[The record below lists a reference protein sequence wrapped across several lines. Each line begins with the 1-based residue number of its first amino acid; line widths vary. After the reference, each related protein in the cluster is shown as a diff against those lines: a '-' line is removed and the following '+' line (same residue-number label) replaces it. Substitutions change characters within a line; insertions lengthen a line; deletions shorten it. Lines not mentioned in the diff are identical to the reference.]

1 MKALQTKKHMNFT
14 KILFINTM
22 REEGG
27 RLFWPAP
34 FERRMRNGYQN
45 TGNGI
50 ARAYHAGAWIFCKAK
65 NVFDEKRA
73 AWLKSVHQQ
82 YYAPVVLFNAFL
94 CAEYNAK
101 IVVLFVLIYVGY
113 LLAIGTGLLLNK
125 TGKSCS
131 VFMPFLLASAEGGM
145 LGYALYGLITGTQT
159 GFAAVDLGQTV
170 FAYTAFLALL
180 KMTDGKKV
188 TARNLWAIC
197 FPINVSGASLLGI
210 ICGATGIGKLVL
222 NSSVGGIVTSVISM
236 IAAPTSA
243 IVLLVVGYELNMK
256 RELMKK
262 VLITVV
268 NVWQSWQ
275 YFLVAVSAIVT
286 GIFGYDKELEVALMV
301 LYSLPAPFIIRCL
314 QTSGDDSEYVSTT

>member
-1 MKALQTKKHMNFT
+1 
-14 KILFINTM
+14 
-22 REEGG
+22 
-27 RLFWPAP
+27 
-34 FERRMRNGYQN
+34 MRNGYQN

-65 NVFDEKRA
+65 MCLMKRA

-82 YYAPVVLFNAFL
+82 YYAAGGIIQCIL

-188 TARNLWAIC
+188 TARNLLGNMFSNKC
-197 FPINVSGASLLGI
+197 FWGMLLGI

-262 VLITVV
+262 YL
-268 NVWQSWQ
+268 
-275 YFLVAVSAIVT
+275 
-286 GIFGYDKELEVALMV
+286 
-301 LYSLPAPFIIRCL
+301 L
-314 QTSGDDSEYVSTT
+314 QL

>member
-1 MKALQTKKHMNFT
+1 MIQYPRYRQHRFSSFQV
-14 KILFINTM
+14 I
-22 REEGG
+22 
-27 RLFWPAP
+27 
-34 FERRMRNGYQN
+34 
-45 TGNGI
+45 I
-50 ARAYHAGAWIFCKAK
+50 A
-65 NVFDEKRA
+65 
-73 AWLKSVHQQ
+73 
-82 YYAPVVLFNAFL
+82 
-94 CAEYNAK
+94 
-101 IVVLFVLIYVGY
+101 
-113 LLAIGTGLLLNK
+113 
-125 TGKSCS
+125 
-131 VFMPFLLASAEGGM
+131 
-145 LGYALYGLITGTQT
+145 

-188 TARNLWAIC
+188 TARNLLGNMFSNKC
-197 FPINVSGASLLGI
+197 FWGMLLGI

-268 NVWQSWQ
+268 TRLAIMAVL
-275 YFLVAVSAIVT
+275 LVAVSAIVT

-301 LYSLPAPFIIRCL
+301 LYSLPAPFIIPMFADL
-314 QTSGDDSEYVSTT
+314 GDDSEYVSTTLSVNTVVTIILFVFISAFYIM

>member
-1 MKALQTKKHMNFT
+1 MVI
-14 KILFINTM
+14 KILEMALPVLIM
-22 REEGG
+22 LG
-27 RLFWPAP
+27 L
-34 FERRMRNGYQN
+34 GY
-45 TGNGI
+45 
-50 ARAYHAGAWIFCKAK
+50 FCKAK
-65 NVFDEKRA
+65 NVFDEKGLLG
-73 AWLKSVHQQ
+73 LKAFISNITL
-82 YYAPVVLFNAFL
+82 PVVLFNAFL

-188 TARNLWAIC
+188 TARNLLGNMFSNKC
-197 FPINVSGASLLGI
+197 FWGMLLGI

-222 NSSVGGIVTSVISM
+222 NSSVGGIVTSVIRM

-268 NVWQSWQ
+268 TRLAIMAVL
-275 YFLVAVSAIVT
+275 LVAVSAIVT

-301 LYSLPAPFIIRCL
+301 LYSLPAPFIIPMFADL
-314 QTSGDDSEYVSTT
+314 GDDSEYVSTTLSVNTVVTIILFVFISAFYIM